1 MQSFF
6 NILQTL
12 INKKYKTYPD
22 EPFVLFNRDNET
34 MNTKY
39 SYHIDILINNIYIF
53 TQNNNYINTNYH
65 TINSYSKLFALTTM
79 LSNSFYTNEL
89 KEYIFDIFSKA
100 QKHYHAFSRLAL
112 LYKHKTYNIVVST
125 DLMLTPLDI
134 NHKST
139 FKIVEHKYIYL
150 FNINDIVSIVET
162 SIGNAPNF
170 FLEPKYP
177 VNPYNNQLFS
187 SSTLYN
193 IYFKL
198 KSSGRLM
205 STLFHLFFL
214 ENFNTQLFIKKYEH
228 IVRNNAIKKFVFNS
242 PYNTLYSSTINML
255 NNNFYTSKLIIH
267 EDFPK
272 NILVDIFRPFLY
284 YSYIIN
290 YDILNSYIYNYK
302 LTLNYKLRQFYEYNH
317 SFGRRICHVINKTKQ
332 EYTFNTDYTGFYKLP
347 TLHFNLHI
355 IQPYIHD
362 NASNS
367 ETDIDDDIDDDE
379 YIDND
384 DNSIS

>member
-12 INKKYKTYPD
+12 INKKYKTSPD
-22 EPFVLFNRDNET
+22 DPFVLFNRDNET

-65 TINSYSKLFALTTM
+65 TINSYSKLVALTTM

-214 ENFNTQLFIKKYEH
+214 EPTALHQIWSYSFLHFSLYCNFYCSFCFFFLLYFNFITIIH
-228 IVRNNAIKKFVFNS
+228 NIITIFVFSNV
-242 PYNTLYSSTINML
+242 
-255 NNNFYTSKLIIH
+255 IH
-267 EDFPK
+267 A
-272 NILVDIFRPFLY
+272 R
-284 YSYIIN
+284 
-290 YDILNSYIYNYK
+290 
-302 LTLNYKLRQFYEYNH
+302 
-317 SFGRRICHVINKTKQ
+317 
-332 EYTFNTDYTGFYKLP
+332 
-347 TLHFNLHI
+347 
-355 IQPYIHD
+355 
-362 NASNS
+362 
-367 ETDIDDDIDDDE
+367 
-379 YIDND
+379 
-384 DNSIS
+384 